1 MQDVR
6 IAPSRNTTPVGS
18 PHPTTLLTAS
28 SLTPASFH
36 LHSPW
41 QRAGVLLVVYSTAQR
56 CSALPRNSSS
66 EQEIASSYLEF
77 ERRAYSPTTVAPS
90 SNAYGLER
98 SSARTMFTISW
109 LNPSDKPNTACQCK
123 AAPLALSSTERRAK
137 EPFAWVRP
145 PAPSKPTEATLGFDP
160 AEKKLTPLPVLRYS
174 SGHRKRWF
182 KN

>member
-1 MQDVR
+1 M
-6 IAPSRNTTPVGS
+6 
-18 PHPTTLLTAS
+18 
-28 SLTPASFH
+28 
-36 LHSPW
+36 
-41 QRAGVLLVVYSTAQR
+41 YSTAQR
-56 CSALPRNSSS
+56 GSALPRNSSS
-66 EQEIASSYLEF
+66 EQEIGSSYLEF
-77 ERRAYSPTTVAPS
+77 KRRTYSPTTVAPS
-90 SNAYGLER
+90 SNASHVER

-182 KN
+182 KNPVHATIVLTVEGTLLARSYCTVVRIRTRSLIFGRQEGF

>member
-1 MQDVR
+1 MHC
-6 IAPSRNTTPVGS
+6 SRTCEPCPAETPRRWVLRVLQSRS
-18 PHPTTLLTAS
+18 PPLRS
-28 SLTPASFH
+28 PPASFY

-98 SSARTMFTISW
+98 SSARTVFAISW
-109 LNPSDKPNTACQCK
+109 LSPSD
-123 AAPLALSSTERRAK
+123 SRI
-137 EPFAWVRP
+137 P
-145 PAPSKPTEATLGFDP
+145 PANASRRRRSL
-160 AEKKLTPLPVLRYS
+160 
-174 SGHRKRWF
+174 
-182 KN
+182 